1 MDMPWAFQN
10 LCVAEVE
17 SRGRQAGVLED
28 LVPQVEEAKRRY
40 QEEKTRRDSLV
51 AWWERETARQESRA
65 LASAGGVFIELWD
78 PKPSETPIVP
88 RPLHVAHTCTARSRA
103 ASIGGG
109 TEKSRLIRHGCKTLF
124 RRHAHRTCFC
134 MKSFPGYVVLGRD
147 LPVRVRG
154 CPSITAPSLQG
165 LNSISMKTMLTQT
178 G

>member
-1 MDMPWAFQN
+1 MFSFSPDAADELVAAAESAATRLRGQSAARETVVTQALENFSGGYARAFQN

-103 ASIGGG
+103 ASIGG
-109 TEKSRLIRHGCKTLF
+109 E
-124 RRHAHRTCFC
+124 RR
-134 MKSFPGYVVLGRD
+134 SLG
-147 LPVRVRG
+147 
-154 CPSITAPSLQG
+154 
-165 LNSISMKTMLTQT
+165 
-178 G
+178 